1 MKRLANNERRRG
13 RGHGADRGADRRGRT
28 RATALGGQGAVA
40 PQPRPCRTSN
50 DEKRVPRTRTV
61 IRTHSA
67 ARGEA
72 RLTAEPARLAPAS
85 PTPDARRGSGATPS
99 TLTLCSPAART
110 TDQAPAPPRSAPGT
124 SRRTSGSPVASW
136 QLQLAAGATGTARAH
151 AGPGPGSRPA
161 RGEILTFPDTPTTQG
176 LSLWCFNIVGGEILT
191 FPDPCPRH
199 SLRHSHYSRET
210 QGLSLGI
217 DP

>member
-1 MKRLANNERRRG
+1 MNG
-13 RGHGADRGADRRGRT
+13 GGHGAVRGADRRGRT

-72 RLTAEPARLAPAS
+72 RLTAEPASLAPAS

-99 TLTLCSPAART
+99 TLKLCSPAART
-110 TDQAPAPPRSAPGT
+110 TTRHQHLRGPRRA
-124 SRRTSGSPVASW
+124 RR
-136 QLQLAAGATGTARAH
+136 AA
-151 AGPGPGSRPA
+151 RPA
-161 RGEILTFPDTPTTQG
+161 RLSPAGSCSSPRARQGPRAPTPGPVPAPDFPTGAGRDFDLP
-176 LSLWCFNIVGGEILT
+176 
-191 FPDPCPRH
+191 
-199 SLRHSHYSRET
+199 RHSHYSRVIPMVF
-210 QGLSLGI
+210 QHSGGRDFDLPRPLSLTLLEALPLLKGNSGVI
-217 DP
+217 PRN

>member
-1 MKRLANNERRRG
+1 MKG
-13 RGHGADRGADRRGRT
+13 GGHGADRGADRRGRT

-72 RLTAEPARLAPAS
+72 RLTAEPASLAPAS
-85 PTPDARRGSGATPS
+85 PTPDARRRLSRSA
-99 TLTLCSPAART
+99 LQLH
-110 TDQAPAPPRSAPGT
+110 APPPGT
-124 SRRTSGSPVASW
+124 STSAVRAGHVAPHVR
-136 QLQLAAGATGTARAH
+136 LACRQLAAAARRGRDRDRARPRRARSRLPTGAGRDFDLPRH
-151 AGPGPGSRPA
+151 SHYSRVIP
-161 RGEILTFPDTPTTQG
+161 I
-176 LSLWCFNIVGGEILT
+176 WCFNIVGGEILT

-217 DP
+217 DPMVNAWVNGVST

>member
-1 MKRLANNERRRG
+1 MKG
-13 RGHGADRGADRRGRT
+13 GGHGADRGADRRGRT

-72 RLTAEPARLAPAS
+72 RLTAEPASLAPAS

-110 TDQAPAPPRSAPGT
+110 TTRHQHLRYTSAVRAGHVAPHVRLACR
-124 SRRTSGSPVASW
+124 
-136 QLQLAAGATGTARAH
+136 QLAAAARRGRDRDRARTARAH

-161 RGEILTFPDTPTTQG
+161 RGEILTFPD
-176 LSLWCFNIVGGEILT
+176 
-191 FPDPCPRH
+191 PCP
-199 SLRHSHYSRET
+199 
-210 QGLSLGI
+210 
-217 DP
+217 

>member
-1 MKRLANNERRRG
+1 MKRSANNERRGARRGPG
-13 RGHGADRGADRRGRT
+13 RGPARRPNAGS

-72 RLTAEPARLAPAS
+72 RLTAEPASLAPAS

-99 TLTLCSPAART
+99 TLKLCSPAART
-110 TDQAPAPPRSAPGT
+110 TTRHQHLRGPRRARRAARPARLSPAGSCSSPRARQGPRAPTPGPVPAPAA
-124 SRRTSGSPVASW
+124 
-136 QLQLAAGATGTARAH
+136 
-151 AGPGPGSRPA
+151 RPA

-176 LSLWCFNIVGGEILT
+176 LSLWCFNIVGGENLT
-191 FPDPCPRH
+191 IPDTPT
-199 SLRHSHYSRET
+199 T
-210 QGLSLGI
+210 QG
-217 DP
+217 